1 MDSFAKYS
9 SEVKRDTDWKLMVE
23 FTYVKVSGDL
33 ERVSVGGEYID
44 AIVQG
49 YFTQDSLVASKKSAQ
64 IKI

>member
-1 MDSFAKYS
+1 MVQVFLGLI
-9 SEVKRDTDWKLMVE
+9 RDN
-23 FTYVKVSGDL
+23 L
-33 ERVSVGGEYID
+33 EVSVGGEYID